1 MSVVFEWDEN
11 KATHNAK
18 KHGVRFE
25 ETITVFCD
33 PLALIFPDDD
43 HSVDEK
49 RKEIILGC
57 TVKGI
62 LLMVCFTETAQD
74 VIRIFSA
81 RRITRRERKDYE
93 ENTKR

>member
-1 MSVVFEWDEN
+1 MSVVFKWDEN

-43 HSVDEK
+43 HSVDE
-49 RKEIILGC
+49 RREIILGC

-62 LLMVCFTETAQD
+62 LLMICFTETVQD

>member
-1 MSVVFEWDEN
+1 MSVIFEWHEN
-11 KATHNAK
+11 KAAQNVK

-25 ETITVFCD
+25 EAMTVFCD
-33 PLALIFPDDD
+33 TLALIFPDDD
-43 HSVDEK
+43 HSVDE
-49 RKEIILGC
+49 RREIILGC
-57 TVKGI
+57 TVKGT
-62 LLMVCFTETAQD
+62 LLMICFTETDQD